1 MKEYLINEIVTAMN
15 MIGHIIDDG
24 GEEVDLHD
32 SWNVLENLLAWV
44 EKNVN

>member
-15 MIGHIIDDG
+15 MIGHIIDDS

-32 SWNVLENLLAWV
+32 AWNVLSSLLYWV
-44 EKNVN
+44 ENNAN